1 MAIVLALAGTFVYL
15 RVAANLDSTIDEGL
29 RTRIDELARSLAS
42 SPPGGV
48 ELGRPGAEGG
58 EDVLAQIITPAGEVV
73 GSSEGPAAIPA
84 LDSFQLTSARGG
96 LTYFDPEPVE
106 GVEGEARL
114 LAGPADADGT
124 SLIAVV
130 GASTSDRDETLSGL
144 IAAFGIGAPIALL
157 ISSALGYAL
166 ASAALRPVEAMR
178 RRAAGIT
185 LERRGE
191 RLPLPPSDDEINR
204 LGRTLNEMLE
214 RIEGSLE
221 RERAFVADASHE
233 LRTPLALLRAELEL
247 GSRPDRDLEEARA
260 AMSSAIEEAD
270 RLRRLADDLLV
281 LGRSD
286 GGGLPIEREEVPVG
300 RLLERTRA
308 RFAARAADE
317 GREISVHADGE
328 LTASLDPARVEAALS
343 NLVDNALRHGS
354 GEVTLAGHADGDA
367 VVLEVTDRG
376 PGFPA
381 AFVPRAFDRFSRA
394 ESGRTTAGSGLGLAI
409 VRAIAEAH
417 GGTVSIESTGP
428 GSTVAIRLPRREA
441 RDASPLNVAR

>member
-15 RVAANLDSTIDEGL
+15 RVAANLDSTIDDGL
-29 RTRIDELARSLAS
+29 RTRADELASTLAGS
-42 SPPGGV
+42 RPGAL
-48 ELGRPGAEGG
+48 ELGQPGAEGG
-58 EDVLAQIITPAGEVV
+58 EDVLTQILTPAGGVV
-73 GSSEGPAAIPA
+73 GSSEGPDATSV
-84 LDSFQLTSARGG
+84 LDSSQLASAGGG
-96 LTYFDPEPVE
+96 LTYFDPKQVE

-114 LAGPADADGT
+114 LAGPAAGDGR

-144 IAAFGIGAPIALL
+144 IATFSIGAPIALL

-178 RRAAGIT
+178 VRAQEIT

-191 RLPLPPSDDEINR
+191 RLPLPPSEDEVNR

-233 LRTPLALLRAELEL
+233 LRTPLGLLRAELEL

-281 LGRSD
+281 LDRSD
-286 GGGLPIEREEVPVG
+286 GGGLTIERGEVPVG
-300 RLLERTRA
+300 GLLERTRA
-308 RFAARAADE
+308 RFAARAEEE
-317 GREISVHADGE
+317 GREISVNADGG

-354 GEVTLAGHADGDA
+354 GEVRLAGRADRDA
-367 VVLEVTDRG
+367 LVLEVSDAG
-376 PGFPA
+376 AGFPA
-381 AFVPRAFDRFSRA
+381 AFVPKAFDRFSRA
-394 ESGRTTAGSGLGLAI
+394 ETGRTTGGTGLGLAI
-409 VRAIAEAH
+409 VKAIAEAH
-417 GGTVSIESTGP
+417 GGDVSIEATGP
-428 GSTVAIRLPRREA
+428 GSTVAIRFPAEEA
-441 RDASPLNVAR
+441 GSAAG